1 MPMGPGTYGSKV
13 GRPRTSYKKGGLVV
27 AKKAKTTTKKKPER
41 KKEPAGLWANI
52 RAKRRR
58 IMAGSGESM
67 RTKGSP
73 GAPTEKELEK
83 SQTT

>member
-1 MPMGPGTYGSKV
+1 MI
-13 GRPRTSYKKGGLVV
+13 KKE
-27 AKKAKTTTKKKPER
+27 PER